1 MNSEFASYTDAN
13 LFEHAKR
20 LYDRNQLDLS
30 FSAYSELARRGYGGC
45 YVFLGWMCYE
55 GKGTAQDEL
64 TALAWFKK
72 AADVGS
78 AQGRYYSARLLEKMG
93 NWQESLSY
101 LRAAA
106 SQDYGPALCRLGRM
120 LLEGR
125 NVPVDAARAL
135 RLLAHSASLGNV
147 FAKRE
152 LARVQ
157 MRESS
162 SPVSWVQGLLKLTW
176 AVLEGTLISVM
187 NPRSERIQ
195 T

>member
-1 MNSEFASYTDAN
+1 MNSEFASYTDSN
-13 LFEHAKR
+13 LFEYAKQ
-20 LYDRNQLDLS
+20 LYDQDQLDRS

-55 GKGTAQDEL
+55 GKGTVQNEL
-64 TALAWFKK
+64 TALEWFKK

-93 NWQESLSY
+93 QRNESLSY
-101 LRAAA
+101 LRAAV
-106 SQDYGPALCRLGRM
+106 SQNYGPALCRLGRM

-125 NVPVDAARAL
+125 NIPVDAPRAL
-135 RLLAHSASLGNV
+135 RLLTQSASLGNV

-157 MRESS
+157 MKESN
-162 SPVSWVQGLLKLTW
+162 SPIRWTQGLLKLIW
-176 AVLEGTLISVM
+176 AAVEGELISLT